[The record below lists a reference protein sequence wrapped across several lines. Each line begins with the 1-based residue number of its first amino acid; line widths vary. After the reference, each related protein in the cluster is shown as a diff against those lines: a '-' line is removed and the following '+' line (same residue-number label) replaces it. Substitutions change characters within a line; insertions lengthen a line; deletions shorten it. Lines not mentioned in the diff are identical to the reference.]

1 MKNRRQSKY
10 ILLAVLS
17 GIVFIHS
24 GTGWGIIGIFLPW
37 VFAALIFAWMGGVGK
52 IFYYRTKGPKR

>member
-10 ILLAVLS
+10 ILLAVLA
-17 GIVFIHS
+17 GIVLIHS

-37 VFAALIFAWMGGVGK
+37 VCAVFVIAWLGGISRV
-52 IFYYRTKGPKR
+52 FYRRKWRP